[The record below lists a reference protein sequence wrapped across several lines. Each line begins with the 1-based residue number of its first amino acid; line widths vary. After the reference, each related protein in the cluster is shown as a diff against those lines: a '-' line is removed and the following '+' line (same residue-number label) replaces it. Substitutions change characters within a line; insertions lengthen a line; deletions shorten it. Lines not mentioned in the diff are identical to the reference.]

1 MNQPLCCRPVA
12 PQHLLQFALALAFAL
27 LTQQPQASAQEL
39 EQAIIRVAK
48 ANVHCGPSADY
59 YATMQLQRGDRV
71 EIVEKGIDGWV
82 SIVPPSQSFCWIAG
96 RDCKLL
102 ANGKEIEIIADKT
115 ICWIGSTLKQT
126 EYRWQSELARGTKVT
141 ILGEAQRQNDDGS
154 NQLWY
159 RIAPA
164 NDELRWV
171 RIEHLGTADDLQSN
185 HLGKDDLGT
194 NNSATTAVQRSNSN
208 SATTPSQRSAS
219 KEKSV
224 LSENT
229 GKPDRKISLA
239 TAYEPIAAPR
249 PPRTLVP
256 ADNASPIQ
264 PTTPSPSTFQPGPT
278 AAGYFDQQP
287 SPRNTFVRP
296 TPAPQFSAMA
306 RGDRPTPRATP
317 TPQWDQFQAFPSQ
330 RPAPNARPSG
340 QITASYTSQPGSPLE
355 WLFADFIHRNDNG
368 NAPNSMIPTPDTTV
382 QNAQAANRGSYPE
395 RTYSP
400 DQPFQSRIAQLP
412 RPGRRPLNPG
422 IENGGNNYPTLA
434 ADPSS
439 RWQSTDPQSL
449 NSPMPKDNFNSQAS
463 SAGYRSDQASSYTTT
478 SNWHGI
484 QTPGNNVATASSSGP
499 LTEPSDASAPVNIS
513 SPELQQIQVALSSE
527 VAKPIEQWN
536 LASFKSTIEE
546 RMQQSN
552 DPLYRGEARLLIERI
567 DAFIQVKNRSTHTV
581 PAVNQVPTPSPL
593 MPSNPETPLMW
604 INAGQYDASGW
615 LVPVHA
621 THTGQPEYAITDD
634 RGNTIAY
641 VTAPPGVNLRRYLRQ
656 PVGLKGRRGYLPELS
671 ANHIVVERAVSLQR

>member
-1 MNQPLCCRPVA
+1 MNQSLCCRSVA
-12 PQHLLQFALALAFAL
+12 PQHLLQFAIALAYAL
-27 LTQQPQASAQEL
+27 LTQQPQAIAQEL

-48 ANVHCGPSADY
+48 ADVHCGPDADY
-59 YATMQLQRGDRV
+59 YATTQLKRGERV
-71 EIVEKGIDGWV
+71 SIIEKGIDGWV
-82 SIVPPSQSFCWIAG
+82 AIVPPSQSFCWIAG

-102 ANGKEIEIIADKT
+102 TNGKEIEIIADKT
-115 ICWIGSTLKQT
+115 VCWIGSTLKQT

-141 ILGEAQRQNDDGS
+141 ILGEAQRQSDDGA

-159 RIAPA
+159 RIAPPS
-164 NDELRWV
+164 DELRWI
-171 RIEHLGTADDLQSN
+171 RIEHLGTADDLNSN
-185 HLGKDDLGT
+185 ELGSDS
-194 NNSATTAVQRSNSN
+194 SATTAPDPIHSN
-208 SATTPSQRSAS
+208 SATVPSKRSAN

-224 LSENT
+224 LADND

-239 TAYEPIAAPR
+239 TAYEPIAAPK
-249 PPRTLVP
+249 PPRTLIP
-256 ADNASPIQ
+256 SGNASPIQ
-264 PTTPSPSTFQPGPT
+264 RTASPSSTFEPGPT

-296 TPAPQFSAMA
+296 TPAPQFSPMNRNA
-306 RGDRPTPRATP
+306 RPIAVAQPA
-317 TPQWDQFQAFPSQ
+317 PQWDQFQAFPSQ
-330 RPAPNARPSG
+330 SPAPSAMMIG
-340 QITASYTSQPGSPLE
+340 QTAAPYTSQPVSPLE
-355 WLFADFIHRNDNG
+355 WLFADFIHRNDTG
-368 NAPNSMIPTPDTTV
+368 NAPNAMIPTPDATV
-382 QNAQAANRGSYPE
+382 QSPQAANRSSYPE

-412 RPGRRPLNPG
+412 RPGRRSLSRG
-422 IENGGNNYPTLA
+422 FENGGNDYPTLA
-434 ADPSS
+434 ADP
-439 RWQSTDPQSL
+439 RGREQAAYPQPL
-449 NSPMPKDNFNSQAS
+449 DSPMRNDNFNSQAS
-463 SAGYRSDQASSYTTT
+463 TADYRSDQASSYATT
-478 SNWHGI
+478 STWHGI
-484 QTPGNNVATASSSGP
+484 QMPGNNVATASDAQP
-499 LTEPSDASAPVNIS
+499 LTEPADASAPVNIS
-513 SPELQQIQVALSSE
+513 SPELQQIQFALSRE
-527 VAKPIEQWN
+527 VANPIEQWN

-546 RMQQSN
+546 RLQQSN

-567 DAFIQVKNRSTHTV
+567 DAFIQLKNRSTHTV
-581 PAVNQVPTPSPL
+581 PASSQVRSQGPL
-593 MPSNPETPLMW
+593 MPSNPETPAMW